1 MSAYGV
7 AAGLGRIS
15 QSGLQLYLDSKNTK
29 SYPGSGATWVD
40 LSGNARNFALSNPS
54 YYSFETSSKSIKFS
68 RTMPPTAENGGYADV
83 TVAGS
88 LASGTYLYGN
98 HTTEVWAKIN
108 DSSPTNRDA
117 TEVLS
122 ALLVYRGYHSMFY
135 YDTSSL
141 RYEIWNST
149 TNVVAAPTASIGLS
163 NTNIIIGS
171 WFYTSVVRSGNTL
184 TTYINGISL
193 GSSSFAATTV
203 NTQVSS
209 NLRIAIGSNIGAQ
222 YTFNADCNVSVVRM
236 YNRALSATEIFQS
249 YNVEKKRFGRT

>member
-15 QSGLQLYLDSKNTK
+15 QSGLQLYLDSKNIK
-29 SYPGSGATWVD
+29 SYPGSGATWTD
-40 LSGNARNFALSNPS
+40 LTRNGRNFTLSNPS

-68 RTMPPTAENGGYADV
+68 RTVAPAAENGGYADV

-98 HTTEVWAKIN
+98 HTTEIWAKIN
-108 DSSPTNRDA
+108 NSSPTNTEA
-117 TEVLS
+117 TETLS
-122 ALLVYRGYHSMFY
+122 ALFVYRGWHSMFY

-141 RYEIWNST
+141 YYTIFNST
-149 TNVVAAPTASIGLS
+149 VSQVSAPSASIGLS

-171 WFYTSVVRSGNTL
+171 WFYASVVRSGNTL

-193 GSSSFAATTV
+193 GSSSFAAPSV
-203 NTQVSS
+203 NTQVSN
-209 NLRIAIGSNIGAQ
+209 NLRIAIGNNIGAQ
-222 YTFNADCNVSVVRM
+222 YTWNADCNVSVVRM
-236 YNRALSATEIFQS
+236 YNRALSATEILQS
-249 YNVEKKRFGRT
+249 YNVEKKRFGHT

>member
-68 RTMPPTAENGGYADV
+68 RTMPPTAENGGYADI
-83 TVAGS
+83 TAAGS

-108 DSSPTNRDA
+108 NSSPTNHDA
-117 TEVLS
+117 TEVIS
-122 ALLVYRGYHSMFY
+122 ALLVYRGYHSMFRY
-135 YDTSSL
+135 NTSSL
-141 RYEIWNST
+141 VYSIWNST
-149 TNVVAAPTASIGLS
+149 SNEILAPTASIGLS
-163 NTNIIIGS
+163 NTNIVINS

-193 GSSSFAATTV
+193 GTNSFTAPSV
-203 NTQVSS
+203 NTQVTS
-209 NLRIAIGSNIGAQ
+209 NLRIAIGNNIGAQ
-222 YTFNADCNVSVVRM
+222 YTWNADCNVSVVRM
-236 YNRALSATEIFQS
+236 YNRALSATEILQS
-249 YNVEKKRFGRT
+249 YIVEKKRFGHT

>member
-68 RTMPPTAENGGYADV
+68 RTVAPAAENGGYADV

-108 DSSPTNRDA
+108 NSSPTNHDA
-117 TEVLS
+117 TEVIS
-122 ALLVYRGYHSMFY
+122 ALLVYRGYHSMFRY
-135 YDTSSL
+135 NTSSL
-141 RYEIWNST
+141 VYSIWNST
-149 TNVVAAPTASIGLS
+149 SNEILAPTASIGLS
-163 NTNIIIGS
+163 NTNIVINS

-193 GSSSFAATTV
+193 GTNSFTAPSV
-203 NTQVSS
+203 NTQVTS
-209 NLRIAIGSNIGAQ
+209 NLRIAIGNNIGAQ
-222 YTFNADCNVSVVRM
+222 YTWNADCNVSVVRM
-236 YNRALSATEIFQS
+236 YNRALSATEILQS
-249 YNVEKKRFGRT
+249 YIVEKKRFGHT

>member
-68 RTMPPTAENGGYADV
+68 RTVAPAAENGGYADV

-98 HTTEVWAKIN
+98 HTTEIWAKIN
-108 DSSPTNRDA
+108 NSSPTNTEA
-117 TEVLS
+117 TETLS
-122 ALLVYRGYHSMFY
+122 ALFVYRGWHSMFY
-135 YDTSSL
+135 YSTSSL
-141 RYEIWNST
+141 NYGIFNST
-149 TNVVAAPTASIGLS
+149 INEVSAPSASIGLS

-171 WFYTSVVRSGNTL
+171 WFYASVVRSGNTL

-193 GSSSFAATTV
+193 GSSSFAAPSV
-203 NTQVSS
+203 NTQVSN
-209 NLRIAIGSNIGAQ
+209 NLRIAIGNNIGAQ
-222 YTFNADCNVSVVRM
+222 YTWNADCNVSVVRM
-236 YNRALSATEIFQS
+236 YNRALSATEILQS